1 MPVDTTLRLQ
11 PDGTSRPWPTAVGLR
26 FSGGGGAPRWPGC
39 RAAARR
45 MELGWPGTLP
55 KPTLNGD
62 TATYPEVMPG
72 VDLQV
77 TADVDGFS
85 HVLVVK
91 SRAAA
96 ANKP

>member
-1 MPVDTTLRLQ
+1 
-11 PDGTSRPWPTAVGLR
+11 
-26 FSGGGGAPRWPGC
+26 
-39 RAAARR
+39 
-45 MELGWPGTLP
+45 MELGWTGALP
-55 KPTLNGD
+55 KPTLSGD

-85 HVLVVK
+85 HLLVVK

-96 ANKP
+96 AG